1 MDPYTHTIIATLLVA
16 GAYYAGRYLGGLVG
30 FRLGY
35 EDGSAEG
42 GMKIIKI
49 LHEEG
54 TFDQGDLEEAL
65 DRWIMRN
72 REHYV
77 NRGDKL

>member
-1 MDPYTHTIIATLLVA
+1 MDPVTHTFIATFLLA
-16 GAYYAGRYLGGLVG
+16 GAYYAGRFLGGQVG

-49 LHEEG
+49 LHDEG
-54 TFDQGDLEEAL
+54 TFDQADLEDAL
-65 DRWIMRN
+65 DRWVTKHKEN
-72 REHYV
+72 FV
-77 NRGDKL
+77 NQGDKL

>member
-1 MDPYTHTIIATLLVA
+1 MDPITHTFIATILLA
-16 GAYYAGRYLGGLVG
+16 GAYYIGRLLGGQVG

-35 EDGSAEG
+35 QDGSAEG

-54 TFDQGDLEEAL
+54 TFDQEDLEDAL
-65 DRWIMRN
+65 DRWIMQN
-72 REHYV
+72 RENYV

>member
-1 MDPYTHTIIATLLVA
+1 MDPITHTFIATILIA
-16 GAYYAGRYLGGLVG
+16 GAYYTGRFLGGQVG
-30 FRLGY
+30 FQLGY
-35 EDGSAEG
+35 QDGSAEG

-54 TFDQGDLEEAL
+54 TFDQSDLEDAL
-65 DRWIMRN
+65 DRWIMQN
-72 REHYV
+72 RENYV

>member
-1 MDPYTHTIIATLLVA
+1 MDPLTHTLVATLLIA
-16 GAYYAGRYLGGLVG
+16 GAYYTGRALGGQVG

-49 LHEEG
+49 LHDEG
-54 TFDQGDLEEAL
+54 TFDQADLEDAL
-65 DRWIMRN
+65 DRWIMKHK
-72 REHYV
+72 EHYV

>member
-1 MDPYTHTIIATLLVA
+1 MDPITHTFIATFLLA
-16 GAYYAGRYLGGLVG
+16 GAYYIGRLLGGQVG

-35 EDGSAEG
+35 QDGSAEG

-54 TFDQGDLEEAL
+54 TFDQEDLEDAL
-65 DRWIMRN
+65 DRWIMQN
-72 REHYV
+72 RENYV